1 MSLCLRREY
10 KGLRNP
16 GTWRQFRISRTLPLR
31 LNLAVP
37 SPRMGSGVSSPRMAN
52 LLLHVLYDI
61 NALKSGNMTLV
72 APESA
77 HASSGS
83 SEVNMHASDDESKA
97 CVMLWTRD
105 AIGLGLVDARRA
117 DVILLARRLA
127 IFLNLR

>member
-1 MSLCLRREY
+1 MR
-10 KGLRNP
+10 
-16 GTWRQFRISRTLPLR
+16 RTLPLR

-52 LLLHVLYDI
+52 LLVHVLYDM
-61 NALKSGNMTLV
+61 NALKSGNMTSV

-83 SEVNMHASDDESKA
+83 SDVNKQASEDESKA
-97 CVMLWTRD
+97 CVMLWTRE
-105 AIGLGLVDARRA
+105 AIWLGLVDARRA
-117 DVILLARRLA
+117 DVLLFARRPA